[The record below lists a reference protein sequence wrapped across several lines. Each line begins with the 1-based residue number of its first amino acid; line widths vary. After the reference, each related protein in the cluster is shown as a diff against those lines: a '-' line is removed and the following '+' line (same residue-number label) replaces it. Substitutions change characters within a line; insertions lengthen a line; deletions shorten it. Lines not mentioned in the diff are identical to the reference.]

1 MDFIDELKQF
11 TLRVEK
17 LKDKIT
23 TEEAT
28 KNSLILPF
36 FQMLGYDIFD
46 PSEIVPEF
54 TADVG
59 IKKGEKV
66 DYAIFQNG
74 NPIILVEA
82 KWCGEKLDKHGS
94 QLFRYFGTTK
104 AKFGILTNGIIYQ
117 FFTDLE
123 EANKMDE
130 KPFMELNL
138 FDVKEALVPEV
149 KKFHKSALNV
159 EYVFNTASELKY
171 SSLIRALL
179 AKQRQDPDEGFVT
192 YILGEIYDGKRTKA
206 TVDKFKEIVKKSY
219 NQFLNDIINDRLK
232 AAMGDSDK
240 VEQEPQGAT
249 ASPQE
254 DSEPENKISTTQEEI
269 EYFYAIKSVLN
280 PVVNSSR
287 IFYRDTETYFG
298 ILLDDNK
305 LKWICRLGLNSQQK
319 YIFIPDEN
327 KHPVKIQ
334 ISGVDDI
341 YNCQAQLIESVKRYL
356 K

>member
-11 TLRVEK
+11 ALRVEN
-17 LKDKIT
+17 LREKIT

-46 PSEIVPEF
+46 PSEVVPEF

-74 NPIILVEA
+74 TPIILVEA

-123 EANKMDE
+123 EPNKMDE

-138 FDVKEALVPEV
+138 LDIKEALVPEV

-171 SSLIRALL
+171 TSLIRTLL
-179 AKQRQDPDEGFVT
+179 SKQRQDPDESFVT
-192 YILGEIYDGKRTKA
+192 YILGEIYEGKRTKA

-219 NQFLNDIINDRLK
+219 NQFLNEIVNDRLK
-232 AAMGDSDK
+232 AAMGDSEK
-240 VEQEPQGAT
+240 VEQEPQEAVT
-249 ASPQE
+249 TVQKDQE
-254 DSEPENKISTTQEEI
+254 LKNKIETTQEEL
-269 EYFYAIKSVLN
+269 EYYYAVKSVLN
-280 PVVNSSR
+280 PAVNSSR
-287 IFYRDTETYFG
+287 IFFRDTESYFG

-305 LKWICRLGLNSQQK
+305 LKWICRLGLNAQQK
-319 YIFIPDEN
+319 YLYIPDEN
-327 KHPVKIQ
+327 KHPIRIQ
-334 ISGVDDI
+334 ISDVNDI
-341 YNCQAQLIESVKRYL
+341 YNYQTQLIESVKRYL
-356 K
+356 S